1 MSDGIGK
8 PRFPPNLSN
17 PSTDSNVVHRALILN
32 FHFKCSRQ
40 IASLFPAKYHF
51 RFHSKLMMT
60 TTTMMI
66 ISLLLP
72 LLVLSIGNTP
82 CLFANAFG
90 VIHRHVPSVRR
101 IPQLSAAASTTTT
114 SIGNV
119 EKYDDLIRWFLSAS
133 DKSYL
138 SPKVGFRPSTRGG
151 LVTGGYGTF
160 ANDDLVEG
168 ELLFR
173 IPRNCCVT
181 LDDALTDLECGPA
194 FQKLLEQFGPGS
206 DTVIVAGYLAK
217 EYLLL
222 KEYDRRLQDGA
233 KPDDDTPEMRRL
245 SKIKFSPYIRTLPW
259 ERGVNAQEHVLFWED
274 EDVEALLKG
283 SLAYD
288 DAIEI
293 RSTVSIQDEDVTLFC

>member
-1 MSDGIGK
+1 
-8 PRFPPNLSN
+8 
-17 PSTDSNVVHRALILN
+17 
-32 FHFKCSRQ
+32 
-40 IASLFPAKYHF
+40 
-51 RFHSKLMMT
+51 MT
-60 TTTMMI
+60 TRTMI

-72 LLVLSIGNTP
+72 LLVLSIGNRS
-82 CLFANAFG
+82 CIFANAFG
-90 VIHRHVPSVRR
+90 IVHRHVPSVSR
-101 IPQLSAAASTTTT
+101 ILQLSAASSTETT
-114 SIGNV
+114 SVGNV
-119 EKYDDLIRWFLSAS
+119 EKYDDLIQWFLSSS

-173 IPRNCCVT
+173 IPRICCVT
-181 LDDALTDLECGPA
+181 LDDALTDLECGSA

-233 KPDDDTPEMRRL
+233 KPDDNTPEMRRL
-245 SKIKFSPYIRTLPW
+245 SNIKFAPYIRTLPW

-283 SLAYD
+283 SLAYG

-293 RSTVSIQDEDVTLFC
+293 RTTVSVPGEDGACLLSVIHDVLTSLLALVYQR